1 MAIDRVKKVTLM
13 AHVESTN
20 RLLSHLYDLGILHI
34 TDTFTQLPQADSA
47 SGGLKRQ
54 NVIAEEPAKLIN
66 KLEVILS
73 AFASFVKRKKS
84 LIEGFFPLPLQVT
97 EKELNDALYAI
108 DIELLYE
115 ETHYCYNE
123 YKVLEKRIAD
133 IRHEIS
139 FLTSFLELP
148 CSIDEL
154 RKLRKASVRF
164 GIFSLE
170 KWKSMEADPVA
181 LDLLT
186 FQMIVADK
194 KNIKIL
200 AAYLLKEQE
209 EALKKLKEY
218 GFVEMPLP
226 AISGR
231 VSDKVAAF
239 KVEMNDLIQRQE
251 YLRDRVI
258 ELSIYSRHVEVL
270 LRYWENEKD
279 KITAQNN
286 FGTSRR
292 ILVITGFIKEK
303 DIDKLNTA
311 LNAEFPE
318 TSVVYETPTPLDNV
332 PVSISLPAF
341 FRPAQL
347 LINMFGL
354 PDYFSF
360 DPTPFIT
367 LTFLIFFG
375 ICFGDVFYGITLA
388 GLSFYMILKYRNYE
402 GMKNFF
408 MLFMYAGFSTT
419 IFGALT
425 GTWAG
430 DLYNPAYLGENNLL
444 LRAKDALMVLDPLS
458 KPIVALLFA
467 IGLGVVNQFYGIVLR
482 MCGELMKGNLLNAIF
497 DGLLWL
503 ILLPGFLIIVSPMF
517 TKIPGWIFN
526 LGLGL
531 TAVGA
536 VGLVFTQGRHE
547 KDIITRAITGIVS
560 LYGILGTYGCTSFI
574 GDILSY
580 SRLLALGLTTSIV
593 AMSFNIIANIMR
605 EVPFIGVILFVAIL
619 IAGHLFNFMMS
630 IIGSFV
636 HPARLIFL
644 EFFGRF
650 YQAGAT
656 RFRPF
661 GFDNERVQLLR
672 VK

>member
-13 AHVESTN
+13 APIESTK
-20 RLLSHLYDLGILHI
+20 RLLSHLYNLSILHI
-34 TDTFTQLPQADSA
+34 TDTFTQLPQTDHP
-47 SGGLKRQ
+47 LKRQ
-54 NVIAEEPAKLIN
+54 SIVAEEPAKYIN

-73 AFASFVKRKKS
+73 AFSQFVKRKKS

-97 EKELNDALYAI
+97 EKELMDALSTV

-115 ETHYCYNE
+115 ESHYCYNE
-123 YKVLEKRIAD
+123 CKVLEKKTTD
-133 IRHEIS
+133 IGREITS
-139 FLTSFLELP
+139 LTSFLAIP
-148 CSIDEL
+148 CDLDEL
-154 RKLRKASVRF
+154 RKQKNVSVKF
-164 GIFSLE
+164 GIFSFE
-170 KWKSMEADPVA
+170 RWKKLRTDPTA

-186 FQMIVADK
+186 FQAIDAEK
-194 KNIKIL
+194 KNAKVIV
-200 AAYLLKEQE
+200 AYLLKEQE

-218 GFVEMPLP
+218 SFLELSLP

-231 VSDKVAAF
+231 VSDKVAALEA
-239 KVEMNDLIQRQE
+239 EMNDLIQRRE
-251 YLRDRVI
+251 DLKNRII
-258 ELSIYSRHVEVL
+258 ELSRYSRHVEVL
-270 LRYWENEKD
+270 LRYWENERD
-279 KITAQNN
+279 KITTQNN
-286 FGTSRR
+286 FGFSMR
-292 ILVITGFIKEK
+292 ILIITGFIKEES
-303 DIDKLNTA
+303 IDKLNA
-311 LNAEFPE
+311 VLDAEFPE
-318 TSVVYETPTPLDNV
+318 TSVVYGTPTPLDNV
-332 PVSISLPAF
+332 PVSISLPSF

-375 ICFGDVFYGITLA
+375 ICFGDVFYGITLI
-388 GLSFYMILKYRNYE
+388 GFSYYMILRYRNYE

-408 MLFMYAGFSTT
+408 LLFMYAGFSSA
-419 IFGALT
+419 IFGALS

-444 LRAKDALMVLDPLS
+444 LRAKDALAVLDPLS
-458 KPIVALLFA
+458 KPIIALLIA
-467 IGLGVVNQFYGIVLR
+467 IGLGVINQFYGIVLR
-482 MCGELMKGNLLNAIF
+482 VYGELMKGNLLNAIF

-503 ILLPGFLIIVSPMF
+503 ILLPGFLIIISPMF
-517 TKIPGWIFN
+517 TKIPDWLFN

-531 TAVGA
+531 TAVGGI
-536 VGLVFTQGRHE
+536 GLVLTQGRHE
-547 KDIITRAITGIVS
+547 KGLIARAITGMVS

-574 GDILSY
+574 SDILSY
-580 SRLLALGLTTSIV
+580 SRLLALGLTTLIV

-605 EVPFIGVILFVAIL
+605 EVPFIGVILFVLIL

-630 IIGSFV
+630 IIGAFV

-661 GFDNERVQLLR
+661 GFDNEKVQLLR
-672 VK
+672 AKSS

>member
-1 MAIDRVKKVTLM
+1 MAIDRVKKITLM
-13 AHVESTN
+13 APIESTN
-20 RLLSHLYDLGILHI
+20 RLLSHLYDLSILHV
-34 TDTFTQLPQADSA
+34 TDTFTRLPQSDHP
-47 SGGLKRQ
+47 LKRC
-54 NVIAEEPAKLIN
+54 NVIVEEPAKYIN

-73 AFASFVKRKKS
+73 AFALFVKRKKG
-84 LIEGFFPLPLQVT
+84 LLEGFFPLPLQVT
-97 EKELNDALYAI
+97 EKELKDVLSTT
-108 DIELLYE
+108 DVESLYE
-115 ETHYCYNE
+115 ESHYSYNE
-123 YKVLEKRIAD
+123 YKVLEKKIAD

-139 FLTSFLELP
+139 SLMSFFELP
-148 CSIDEL
+148 CDLDEL
-154 RKLRKASVRF
+154 RKMRKVSVRF
-164 GIFSLE
+164 GIFPLE
-170 KWKSMEADPVA
+170 KWRKLEADPVA

-186 FQMIVADK
+186 FQTTGSDN
-194 KNIKIL
+194 KNIKVL

-209 EALKKLKEY
+209 EALRKLKEY
-218 GFVEMPLP
+218 SFVELPLP

-231 VSDKVAAF
+231 ISDEVAALEA
-239 KVEMNDLIQRQE
+239 EMSDLIQEQE
-251 YLRDRVI
+251 RLRNRII
-258 ELSIYSRHVEVL
+258 ELSRYSRPVEVL

-279 KITAQNN
+279 KIIAQNN
-286 FGTSRR
+286 FGLSKRVL
-292 ILVITGFIKEK
+292 IITGFIKEK

-311 LNAEFPE
+311 LNAKFPE
-318 TSVVYETPTPLDNV
+318 ASVVYETPTPLDNV
-332 PVSISLPAF
+332 PVSISLPRF

-375 ICFGDVFYGITLA
+375 ICFGDVFYGVALIS
-388 GLSFYMILKYRNYE
+388 LSYYMVLKYRNHE
-402 GMKNFF
+402 GTKNFF
-408 MLFMYAGFSTT
+408 MLFMYAGFSAA

-430 DLYNPAYLGENNLL
+430 DLYNPTYLGENNLL
-444 LRAKDALMVLDPLS
+444 LRAKDALTVLDPLS
-458 KPIVALLFA
+458 KPIVALLIA
-467 IGLGVVNQFYGIVLR
+467 IGLGIINQFYGITLKIY
-482 MCGELMKGNLLNAIF
+482 GELRKGNLLNAIF

-517 TKIPGWIFN
+517 TKIPDWIFN
-526 LGLGL
+526 LGLAL
-531 TAVGA
+531 TTVGA
-536 VGLVFTQGRHE
+536 IGLVFTQGRHE
-547 KDIITRAITGIVS
+547 KGIIARAITGLVS

-593 AMSFNIIANIMR
+593 AMAFNIIANIMR
-605 EVPFIGVILFVAIL
+605 ELPFIGVILFVLIL
-619 IAGHLFNFMMS
+619 IGGHLFNFMMS

-650 YQAGAT
+650 YQAGAI

-661 GFDNERVQLLR
+661 GFDNEKVQLLR
-672 VK
+672 VKGS